1 MAAPPGNRKGEH
13 LKMASTDFDGGDDGD
28 RNTTGGESP
37 DQQLSR
43 QEMLAVFKQV
53 SGRAMGSPTEFR
65 ELTLQ
70 VMSRIWSRG
79 RLSMR
84 ERRLITIAVLAASGA
99 GRELDVHVR
108 AALQAGD
115 LDIAD
120 LDEASMQIALYGGWP
135 RGAALQSAIA
145 DAAADPGPAPVD
157 NRRQG
162 LG

>member
-1 MAAPPGNRKGEH
+1 
-13 LKMASTDFDGGDDGD
+13 MASTHRGGDA
-28 RNTTGGESP
+28 GGESP

-43 QEMLAVFKQV
+43 QEMLDVFERV
-53 SGRAMGSPTEFR
+53 SGRAMGSPTGFR

-84 ERRLITIAVLAASGA
+84 ERRLITIAVLAAGGA
-99 GRELDVHVR
+99 QRELDVHVR
-108 AALQAGD
+108 AALLAGD

-145 DAAADPGPAPVD
+145 DVAASPGPAPVD

-162 LG
+162 QNLR

>member
-1 MAAPPGNRKGEH
+1 
-13 LKMASTDFDGGDDGD
+13 
-28 RNTTGGESP
+28 
-37 DQQLSR
+37 
-43 QEMLAVFKQV
+43 MLAVFERV

-65 ELTLQ
+65 ELALQ

-108 AALQAGD
+108 AALLTGD
-115 LDIAD
+115 LDVDD
-120 LDEASMQIALYGGWP
+120 LDEASIQIALYGGWP

-145 DAAADPGPAPVD
+145 DATASPGPAPVD

-162 LG
+162 KASG

>member
-1 MAAPPGNRKGEH
+1 MATTHRG
-13 LKMASTDFDGGDDGD
+13 SDDSGD
-28 RNTTGGESP
+28 RNVDAAKSP
-37 DQQLSR
+37 DQELTR
-43 QEMLAVFKQV
+43 QEMLAVFERV

-84 ERRLITIAVLAASGA
+84 ERRLITIAVLAAGGA

-108 AALQAGD
+108 SALLAGD
-115 LDIAD
+115 LDVGD
-120 LDEASMQIALYGGWP
+120 LDEVSMQIALYGGWP

-162 LG
+162 QTPA

>member
-1 MAAPPGNRKGEH
+1 MATTHR
-13 LKMASTDFDGGDDGD
+13 GGDDSGG
-28 RNTTGGESP
+28 RNVDAAKSP
-37 DQQLSR
+37 NQELTR
-43 QEMLAVFKQV
+43 QEMLAVFERV

-70 VMSRIWSRG
+70 VMSRIWSRQ

-84 ERRLITIAVLAASGA
+84 ERRLITIAVLAAGGA

-108 AALQAGD
+108 SALLAGD
-115 LDIAD
+115 LDIGD

-162 LG
+162 QGSG

>member
-1 MAAPPGNRKGEH
+1 
-13 LKMASTDFDGGDDGD
+13 MASTHRDGDDRSD
-28 RNTTGGESP
+28 LSVARGESP
-37 DQQLSR
+37 DQHLSR
-43 QEMLAVFKQV
+43 EQMLAVFERV

-84 ERRLITIAVLAASGA
+84 ERRLITIAMLAAGGA

-108 AALQAGD
+108 AALMAGD
-115 LDIAD
+115 LDVGD

-162 LG
+162 QASG

>member
-1 MAAPPGNRKGEH
+1 MATRHG
-13 LKMASTDFDGGDDGD
+13 DGDDRGEGSI
-28 RNTTGGESP
+28 TGGESP
-37 DQQLSR
+37 GQQLSR
-43 QEMLAVFKQV
+43 QEMLAVFERV

-84 ERRLITIAVLAASGA
+84 ERRLITIAVLAVSGA

-120 LDEASMQIALYGGWP
+120 LDEASMQIALYRGWP
-135 RGAALQSAIA
+135 SGAALQSAIA
-145 DAAADPGPAPVD
+145 DAAANPGPAPVD

-162 LG
+162 QGSG

>member
-1 MAAPPGNRKGEH
+1 
-13 LKMASTDFDGGDDGD
+13 MASTHRDGGDRGD
-28 RNTTGGESP
+28 LSAGSGESP
-37 DQQLSR
+37 DEHLSR
-43 QEMLAVFKQV
+43 EQMLAVFEQV
-53 SGRAMGSPTEFR
+53 SGRAMGSVTEFR

-108 AALQAGD
+108 AALLTGD
-115 LDIAD
+115 LDIGD

-145 DAAADPGPAPVD
+145 DAAASPGPAPVD

-162 LG
+162 QASG

>member
-1 MAAPPGNRKGEH
+1 MAAPPGNQKGEH
-13 LKMASTDFDGGDDGD
+13 LKMASTDFDDGD

-145 DAAADPGPAPVD
+145 DAAADPGPVPVD

>member
-1 MAAPPGNRKGEH
+1 
-13 LKMASTDFDGGDDGD
+13 MASTHRDGDDGD
-28 RNTTGGESP
+28 RNAGAAQSP
-37 DQQLSR
+37 DQELTR
-43 QEMLAVFKQV
+43 QEMLAVFERV

-84 ERRLITIAVLAASGA
+84 ERRLITIAVLAAGGA

-108 AALQAGD
+108 AALVAGD
-115 LDIAD
+115 LNIGD

-157 NRRQG
+157 NRRHG
-162 LG
+162 KASG

>member
-1 MAAPPGNRKGEH
+1 
-13 LKMASTDFDGGDDGD
+13 MASTHRDGD
-28 RNTTGGESP
+28 NRGDHAADAGESP
-37 DQQLSR
+37 EQQLSR
-43 QEMLAVFKQV
+43 QEMLAVFERV
-53 SGRAMGSPTEFR
+53 SGRAIGSVTEFR

-84 ERRLITIAVLAASGA
+84 ERRLITIAVLAATGA

-108 AALQAGD
+108 SALLAGD
-115 LDIAD
+115 LDIGD

-145 DAAADPGPAPVD
+145 DAATDPGPAPVD
-157 NRRQG
+157 NRRQAQG
-162 LG
+162 SG

>member
-1 MAAPPGNRKGEH
+1 
-13 LKMASTDFDGGDDGD
+13 MASTHPDGD
-28 RNTTGGESP
+28 HRGDRGTGAGESP

-43 QEMLAVFKQV
+43 QEMLAVFERV

-65 ELTLQ
+65 DLTLQ

-108 AALQAGD
+108 AALAAGD
-115 LDIAD
+115 LDIED

-135 RGAALQSAIA
+135 SGAALQSAIA
-145 DAAADPGPAPVD
+145 DAATNPGPAPVD

-162 LG
+162 QGSG

>member
-1 MAAPPGNRKGEH
+1 
-13 LKMASTDFDGGDDGD
+13 MASTHPDGDDRGE
-28 RNTTGGESP
+28 RNAGAAESP
-37 DQQLSR
+37 DQELTR
-43 QEMLAVFKQV
+43 QEMLAVFERV

-108 AALQAGD
+108 SALLAGD
-115 LDIAD
+115 LDLGD

-145 DAAADPGPAPVD
+145 DATADPGPAPVD

-162 LG
+162 QGSG

>member
-1 MAAPPGNRKGEH
+1 
-13 LKMASTDFDGGDDGD
+13 MASTHRDGDDRSDLSVG
-28 RNTTGGESP
+28 RGESP
-37 DQQLSR
+37 DQHLSR
-43 QEMLAVFKQV
+43 EQMLAVFERV

-79 RLSMR
+79 WLSMR
-84 ERRLITIAVLAASGA
+84 ERRLITIAVLVASGA

-108 AALQAGD
+108 AALMTGD
-115 LDIAD
+115 LDVGD
-120 LDEASMQIALYGGWP
+120 LDEASMQISLYGGWP

-145 DAAADPGPAPVD
+145 DAVASPGPAPVD

-162 LG
+162 QASG

>member
-1 MAAPPGNRKGEH
+1 
-13 LKMASTDFDGGDDGD
+13 MASTHRDGDDRRD
-28 RNTTGGESP
+28 PNTGAGESP
-37 DQQLSR
+37 DQELTR
-43 QEMLAVFKQV
+43 QEMLAVFERV

-108 AALQAGD
+108 SALLAGD
-115 LDIAD
+115 LDVGD

-145 DAAADPGPAPVD
+145 DAATDPGPAPVD

-162 LG
+162 QGSG

>member
-1 MAAPPGNRKGEH
+1 
-13 LKMASTDFDGGDDGD
+13 MASTHSDGDDRRDGK
-28 RNTTGGESP
+28 TIGGESS

-43 QEMLAVFKQV
+43 EEMMAVFERV
-53 SGRAMGSPTEFR
+53 SGRAMGVPTEFR

-79 RLSMR
+79 RLSTR
-84 ERRLITIAVLAASGA
+84 ERRLMTIAVLAASGA

-115 LDIAD
+115 LEIGD

-162 LG
+162 RGSG

>member
-1 MAAPPGNRKGEH
+1 
-13 LKMASTDFDGGDDGD
+13 MASTHRDGDDRGD
-28 RNTTGGESP
+28 RNAGSGESP
-37 DQQLSR
+37 DEHLSR
-43 QEMLAVFKQV
+43 EQMLAVFERV

-84 ERRLITIAVLAASGA
+84 ERRLITIAVLAAGGA

-108 AALQAGD
+108 SALLAGD
-115 LDIAD
+115 LDVGD
-120 LDEASMQIALYGGWP
+120 LDEASMQIALYSGWP

-145 DAAADPGPAPVD
+145 DAAASPGPAPVD

-162 LG
+162 QASG

>member
-1 MAAPPGNRKGEH
+1 
-13 LKMASTDFDGGDDGD
+13 MASTHRGDDA
-28 RNTTGGESP
+28 GGEPP
-37 DQQLSR
+37 DQPLSR
-43 QEMLAVFKQV
+43 QEMLAVFERV

-84 ERRLITIAVLAASGA
+84 ERRLITIAVLAAGGA
-99 GRELDVHVR
+99 QRELDVHVR
-108 AALQAGD
+108 AALLAGD
-115 LDIAD
+115 LDIGD

-145 DAAADPGPAPVD
+145 DAAASPGPAPVD
-157 NRRQG
+157 NRRQDQSPG
-162 LG
+162 

>member
-1 MAAPPGNRKGEH
+1 
-13 LKMASTDFDGGDDGD
+13 MASRHGDSDDRGDGSS
-28 RNTTGGESP
+28 TGGESP

-43 QEMLAVFKQV
+43 QEMLAVFERV
-53 SGRAMGSPTEFR
+53 SGRAMGSPTAFR
-65 ELTLQ
+65 DLTLQ

-120 LDEASMQIALYGGWP
+120 LDEASMQIALYRGWP
-135 RGAALQSAIA
+135 SGAALQSAIA
-145 DAAADPGPAPVD
+145 DAATDPGPAPVD
-157 NRRQG
+157 KRRQG
-162 LG
+162 HGSG